1 MREEQGRRGAALTM
15 WVLMTAVSEAV
26 ERMCTIMCS
35 LSDSLKHQFWVLVM
49 RCVVLDPTSF
59 SKPLVGALLNRRTM
73 SCWSISLP
81 LQRIVLGGVASGSQL
96 LGRRLQRK
104 GRRGESGR
112 ARDTGRR
119 GDRETNAVCV
129 CVCVFLWF
137 CVCGSVCVVLCVCLC
152 VCAWMRWGRERGG
165 GGGAHSS
172 KWWRIPEEPTTAQFS
187 KTLWENMSS
196 SSTALTS
203 PPVTLPRMRFPP
215 SFSCSLPG
223 WSMDAGAGGSAQ
235 LGPRGESGKSGNSDP
250 QTVAAAYLEGR
261 P

>member
-1 MREEQGRRGAALTM
+1 M
-15 WVLMTAVSEAV
+15 AVS
-26 ERMCTIMCS
+26 
-35 LSDSLKHQFWVLVM
+35 FWAGDFRGRGGGEKAGELGTRDVVVIEKQT
-49 RCVVLDPTSF
+49 RC
-59 SKPLVGALLNRRTM
+59 
-73 SCWSISLP
+73 
-81 LQRIVLGGVASGSQL
+81 
-96 LGRRLQRK
+96 
-104 GRRGESGR
+104 
-112 ARDTGRR
+112 
-119 GDRETNAVCV
+119 VCV
-129 CVCVFLWF
+129 CVCVCVYVCVCVCVCVCECVSVFLCVWF
-137 CVCGSVCVVLCVCLC
+137 CVCVCVCVCMHAL
-152 VCAWMRWGRERGG
+152 GEGK

-223 WSMDAGAGGSAQ
+223 WLMDAGAGGSAQ